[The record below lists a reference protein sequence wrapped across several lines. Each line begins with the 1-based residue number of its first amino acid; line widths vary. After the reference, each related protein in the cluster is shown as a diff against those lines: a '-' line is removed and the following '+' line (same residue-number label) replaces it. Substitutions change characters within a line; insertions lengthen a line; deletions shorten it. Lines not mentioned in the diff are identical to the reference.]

1 MKNRGYMYIILKTAK
16 NYKKRFPITLPLKG
30 GAAMNNAFVFYKDYF
45 EQIKLMEKTNP
56 ELVKDLLLAIVN
68 YGIYEEYDDS
78 NPMVNMA
85 MIPIVKGIDN
95 AHNRYEDAVM
105 NGKKGG
111 RTQKVDPAM
120 VYEKK
125 IETGWTNK
133 ELAAFYKV
141 SDRTISRYLKNFQ
154 METQNIETEEKEFS
168 F

>member
-1 MKNRGYMYIILKTAK
+1 
-16 NYKKRFPITLPLKG
+16 
-30 GAAMNNAFVFYKDYF
+30 MNNAFVFYKDYF
-45 EQIKLMEKTNP
+45 DQINLIEKTNP

-78 NPMVNMA
+78 NPLVNMA

-95 AHNRYEDAVM
+95 AHSRYDNAVL

-111 RTQKVDPAM
+111 RTSKVDPQD
-120 VYEKK
+120 VYDKK
-125 IETGWTNK
+125 VETGWTNK
-133 ELAAFYKV
+133 QLAEYYGV

-154 METQNIETEEKEFS
+154 EETVETAVEIDNSEFK